1 VRLKVNLKS
10 ILGQTV
16 DDEEILDAIAQKALD
31 IIKERTADGKD
42 VRGRAFKP
50 YSESYM
56 ASDAFKGFGKSKTP
70 DLTLSGDM
78 LGLMDV
84 VKVTPSGFE
93 LGWDDETETAK
104 AFNHIT
110 GDTVPKR
117 DFFDLKKS
125 EQEDLRRFAEKLIGK
140 SKG

>member
-1 VRLKVNLKS
+1 MRLKVNLKS

-16 DDEEILDAIAQKALD
+16 DDEEILNAIAQKALD
-31 IIKERTADGKD
+31 IINERTASGRD
-42 VRGRAFKP
+42 VRGRTFRP
-50 YSESYM
+50 YSEAYQS
-56 ASDAFKGFGKSKTP
+56 SDAFKGFGKSKRV

-84 VKVTPSGFE
+84 VASSPSGFE